1 VGTLLTRRA
10 TRRDARTVN
19 ARIQGG
25 VDKGEKPLAAARREL
40 FEETGVRS
48 AELLGEARA
57 RARKTAHQKLPTSH
71 PARMTRLRPAGARL
85 ALLPVP

>member
-1 VGTLLTRRA
+1 M
-10 TRRDARTVN
+10 
-19 ARIQGG
+19 RIQGG

-57 RARKTAHQKLPTSH
+57 LARKTAQNCPPHI
-71 PARMTRLRPAGARL
+71 RPA
-85 ALLPVP
+85 